1 MSQSFPIR
9 DSIAALETQQIMQVS
24 ELALDDPDVIPLWYG
39 ESDMPTPRFIA
50 MQRRRLWRPARLSIL
65 TSAAFLN
72 CAMQ

>member
-39 ESDMPTPRFIA
+39 ESDMPTPRFICDA
-50 MQRRRLWRPARLSIL
+50 ATAALAAPRPGLS
-65 TSAAFLN
+65 
-72 CAMQ
+72 C